1 MWVTW
6 YLFSTGYEL
15 HYRNENIKKKITNR
29 KKGLISSIGKKKVL
43 SYIINGQKYI
53 HQVKWLHPKEK
64 IRAGQFGYSVL
75 GTFKILMRSVIY
87 I

>member
-6 YLFSTGYEL
+6 NLFSTGYEL

-43 SYIINGQKYI
+43 SYIIN
-53 HQVKWLHPKEK
+53 
-64 IRAGQFGYSVL
+64 
-75 GTFKILMRSVIY
+75 
-87 I
+87 